1 MHSCVPVLL
10 LALLCG
16 ADAAL
21 KKPIRLIGVFATSPP
36 LAPHD
41 KSWNPLVPCER
52 IVTEGDDDCYKG
64 GFPGVAAWM
73 EHYSQD
79 VRGTIKVT
87 SPDFKSRMIFGH
99 PLGLDLNY
107 EIWDRLDIDFVTL
120 RAEHLMT
127 KATDASVVENFVAN
141 MKQPMIMTDLA
152 ILDNFVY
159 LLGLLTMWHV
169 KVIDGVQIG
178 VIVLWSETYLGRR
191 GQSIPHDKL
200 IPVVTTRLRAQGVAQ
215 IVVLRIGHVGVE
227 DEMQQLTTYDVDVV
241 LTDVVAGTDFASNGT
256 SVLYAAGIQ
265 DDKATAYPI
274 VTLDLTEEVD
284 GSKWHYSVT
293 EVSARDLPVPV
304 TDARFAANLAWMQE
318 QIVLSQTNDYVVAT
332 STAAMPS
339 INEEGFYDCRGGDC
353 ELGKMTADAMRE
365 WAGTD
370 LAMIN
375 GGSLRG
381 VGWEKGPIKRSALW
395 GTYPFANLLCKVNMS
410 GTVLLDFMNHG
421 VSALLPDGTRDKTSR
436 LGLYPQMSGMR
447 FTINPSLPERR
458 VVSID
463 VLTPTGVYEPLQK
476 RKLYSIVLPE
486 FIAGGGDGYGMLPT
500 NQHDG
505 SEGCGI
511 DTALEVTETYL
522 KAASIYTP
530 SLGDRMSLNMAGSAL
545 MMMNQTKYNCT
556 ENQKYDP
563 HWQHC
568 EDCPEGF
575 WHPDMDSPACV
586 EKLPSEVDIGM
597 ILGIVFGGLVLLVI
611 PIAWK
616 MTEKQRRINALFNNN
631 KIAEECAIAV
641 MDLRL
646 GDLDYLHE
654 LEKPNTIQSAFI
666 AITKQ
671 MKVYMEFMPK
681 NLIANYKD
689 TSDDGSETRSTCK
702 PRSDA
707 LSSRRSSAATSRS
720 GLRRMADSSSRFSSE
735 MQMQQRRVR
744 ATFAKRRRLSVL
756 YLNSKGH
763 TALCTADNAVSIHSY
778 FIETFNRV
786 VETNKGLAE
795 PMCGDRVVAVWNT
808 VVDRSN
814 HAIFACKAARD
825 LATFSERGIVPQIGV
840 ASGPSLFG
848 LFGGTGTKKYD
859 IIGKTL
865 NAASIL
871 MLLNKEYDTK
881 VLVTKQVA
889 LEASVTFYLK
899 IVDHVN
905 YTKLPDTFLY
915 SLESERS
922 SGQHDEWMYE
932 MEQSEGCDPF
942 AANNHNWIEFI
953 KKGVVTGDASGLSGI
968 LLELRKRNYS
978 GEYHARCASLDL
990 V

>member
-1 MHSCVPVLL
+1 MVHSCVPVLL

-36 LAPHD
+36 VAPHD
-41 KSWNPLVPCER
+41 QVWNALVPCER

-87 SPDFKSRMIFGH
+87 TPDYKSRMIFGH

-107 EIWDRLDIDFVTL
+107 EIWDRLGVDFATL
-120 RAEHLMT
+120 RAELLMT
-127 KATDASVVENFVAN
+127 RAPDASVVENFVAN
-141 MKQPMIMTDLA
+141 MKQPMILTDLA
-152 ILDNFVY
+152 IQDNFVY

-191 GQSIPHDKL
+191 GQSIPHNKL

-215 IVVLRIGHVGVE
+215 IVVLRLGYAGVE

-241 LTDVVAGTDFASNGT
+241 ITDVVAGTDFASNGT
-256 SVLYAAGIQ
+256 SVLYVSVQKDGAA
-265 DDKATAYPI
+265 AYPI

-284 GSKWHYSVT
+284 GSKWYYSAT

-318 QIVLSQTNDYVVAT
+318 QIVLSQTNNYVVAT
-332 STAAMPS
+332 STAVMPS
-339 INEEGFYDCRGGDC
+339 INEEGFYNCRGGDC

-375 GGSLRG
+375 GGALRG
-381 VGWEKGPIKRSALW
+381 VGWEKGLIKRSALW

-410 GTVLLDFMNHG
+410 GTVLLDFMNRG
-421 VSALLPDGTRDKTSR
+421 VSALLPDGTRDKTTPI
-436 LGLYPQMSGMR
+436 GLYPQMSGMR

-463 VLTPTGVYEPLQK
+463 VLTPTGVYKALQK

-545 MMMNQTKYNCT
+545 MMTNHTKYNCT
-556 ENQKYDP
+556 ENQKYDAY
-563 HWQHC
+563 WQHC

-575 WHPDMDSPACV
+575 WNPDRDRPACV

-597 ILGIVFGGLVLLVI
+597 ILGIVFGVLALLAI

-681 NLIANYKD
+681 NLIANCQA
-689 TSDDGSETRSTCK
+689 SGSESGSIELSRCV
-702 PRSDA
+702 
-707 LSSRRSSAATSRS
+707 SSRSENAGSRESRDERSRSSSVMQAKGSHKLTTTF
-720 GLRRMADSSSRFSSE
+720 LRKKHITAL
-735 MQMQQRRVR
+735 
-744 ATFAKRRRLSVL
+744 A
-756 YLNSKGH
+756 LNSRGHLQSMNGDVLAKHSQFLEKVTTIITAHKG
-763 TALCTADNAVSIHSY
+763 I
-778 FIETFNRV
+778 
-786 VETNKGLAE
+786 AE
-795 PMCGDRVVAVWNT
+795 ILSGDRMLAMWNT
-808 VVDRSN
+808 VNDTTGQ
-814 HAIFACKAARD
+814 AAHSCD
-825 LATFSERGIVPQIGV
+825 AALALRLVQDGVTANVGIVKGSAQ
-840 ASGPSLFG
+840 FG
-848 LFGGTGTKKYD
+848 LFGGQGTKRYD
-859 IIGKTL
+859 VLGSVIPSASLLMVL
-865 NAASIL
+865 NKQYNTSIL
-871 MLLNKEYDTK
+871 TAPVLQKE
-881 VLVTKQVA
+881 A
-889 LEASVTFYLK
+889 GSFFYFR
-899 IVDHVN
+899 IVDYVC
-905 YTKLPDTFLY
+905 YTKMDGAACFV
-915 SLESERS
+915 LELVSRKET
-922 SGQHDEWMYE
+922 GGEEWMYE
-932 MEQSEGCDPF
+932 LEDANGKDPCSTLNDAWRQYIKEGKLTSS
-942 AANNHNWIEFI
+942 A
-953 KKGVVTGDASGLSGI
+953 GVTGVLAEIMAGTPPQ
-968 LLELRKRNYS
+968 
-978 GEYHARCASLDL
+978 GEYVAPSAPLSLM
-990 V
+990 